1 MKSFTYHGS
10 GWSETVMNI
19 GDEWSLMDSV
29 LSIAI
34 DAYKKEFKS
43 LCEKTYKTHEFSTLG
58 KYYVAD
64 SKRAIRKLQKMQQAL
79 TDGERDAYKDYDKFH
94 NAIIG
99 KKED

>member
-1 MKSFTYHGS
+1 MKSFTYYGS

-19 GDEWSLMDSV
+19 GDEWSLMNSV

-34 DAYKKEFKS
+34 
-43 LCEKTYKTHEFSTLG
+43 
-58 KYYVAD
+58 
-64 SKRAIRKLQKMQQAL
+64 
-79 TDGERDAYKDYDKFH
+79 DAYKDYDKFH